1 MVGLLLAGAFFLR
14 EKSRISVEEERDAVP
29 EPATPAAMA
38 KVDTPVVSRDVATRS
53 NRRPADVKVTSG
65 VRMRALQTPAALPPL
80 TGYVVDRFDTW
91 TTLPASYIADG
102 ITVENSTLTLAGDT
116 GSSAPRTG
124 VIVSPPKQLQLPA
137 LSAPVQPRVS
147 VPDGAEVLLE
157 ISLSDDGKTWSPW
170 AMAQRY
176 SPPDGKR
183 VRPAYQ
189 ALLSTDNLPV
199 PDDDSQTSQGAVPG
213 PAIKYRLT
221 LTSSGIASPS
231 ISDIRIWKQ
240 EYQ

>member
-1 MVGLLLAGAFFLR
+1 M
-14 EKSRISVEEERDAVP
+14 P
-29 EPATPAAMA
+29 E
-38 KVDTPVVSRDVATRS
+38 VVTPVVRGDVAKRS

-80 TGYVVDRFDTW
+80 TGYVVDRFDNW
-91 TTLPASYIADG
+91 TTLPASYMADG
-102 ITVENSTLTLAGDT
+102 ITVKNNTLTLAGDA
-116 GSSAPRTG
+116 GSSVARTG
-124 VIVSPPKQLQLPA
+124 VIVSPPKKLQLPA
-137 LSAPVQPRVS
+137 LSAPVQPRVN
-147 VPDGAEVLLE
+147 VPDGTEVLLE

-176 SPPDGKR
+176 APPDGKR

-189 ALLSTDNLPV
+189 ASLSTDDLAV
-199 PDDDSQTSQGAVPG
+199 RDDDSQTSHGVAPA

-221 LTSSGIASPS
+221 LTSIGIASPS